1 MNSPI
6 KMTNKHKKKPGLMDL
21 AKVTDCL
28 SSWGLRFCAP
38 VLLLVWGSSSW
49 AGPKQY
55 DFRLFINE
63 AHPFESFSNLKS
75 PTEGITPLREREFL
89 SDTEPK
95 SVRPSKVRKARNSS
109 LGSPSARRS
118 NKLEK
123 KIIANRGDL
132 QPGRTVE
139 AGGRRFQF
147 GAGYF
152 DVTDDWDAAEFRAEW
167 HGNVA
172 YKNLRPL
179 GGFMATSNGAYYG
192 FAGLI
197 ADFELSDRFI
207 FSPSFAPGIYVK
219 GGSAKKLG
227 HWIEFRSM
235 AELSYKLDSGAR
247 FGIAIYHLSNASLD
261 DFNPGTEV
269 ISFSYTVPMK

>member
-1 MNSPI
+1 M
-6 KMTNKHKKKPGLMDL
+6 
-21 AKVTDCL
+21 
-28 SSWGLRFCAP
+28 
-38 VLLLVWGSSSW
+38 
-49 AGPKQY
+49 
-55 DFRLFINE
+55 
-63 AHPFESFSNLKS
+63 
-75 PTEGITPLREREFL
+75 
-89 SDTEPK
+89 
-95 SVRPSKVRKARNSS
+95 
-109 LGSPSARRS
+109 
-118 NKLEK
+118 
-123 KIIANRGDL
+123 
-132 QPGRTVE
+132 
-139 AGGRRFQF
+139 
-147 GAGYF
+147 
-152 DVTDDWDAAEFRAEW
+152 W
-167 HGNVA
+167 HGNEV
-172 YKNLRPL
+172 YKKIRPL
-179 GGFMATSNGAYYG
+179 GGLMATSNGAYYG

>member
-1 MNSPI
+1 M
-6 KMTNKHKKKPGLMDL
+6 
-21 AKVTDCL
+21 
-28 SSWGLRFCAP
+28 
-38 VLLLVWGSSSW
+38 
-49 AGPKQY
+49 
-55 DFRLFINE
+55 
-63 AHPFESFSNLKS
+63 
-75 PTEGITPLREREFL
+75 
-89 SDTEPK
+89 
-95 SVRPSKVRKARNSS
+95 
-109 LGSPSARRS
+109 
-118 NKLEK
+118 
-123 KIIANRGDL
+123 
-132 QPGRTVE
+132 
-139 AGGRRFQF
+139 
-147 GAGYF
+147 
-152 DVTDDWDAAEFRAEW
+152 TDDWGAAEFRAEW

-172 YKNLRPL
+172 YKKLRPL
-179 GGFMATSNGAYYG
+179 GGLMATSNGAYYG